1 MTRNCTRSSL
11 VGDALFVRCVESPV
25 TTIWG
30 RIEGAAIISRSRP
43 GGQGVGSKKS
53 FERRKSRE
61 RTVYI
66 QFQHHLWLRNRGEA
80 CGSSQPS
87 GSTTQQWTSCSFHS
101 HSLCGP
107 LLYVAVVQQNFCFRC
122 TVRGFLRSKRHGSVD
137 FAFDLCSYATVL
149 C

>member
-1 MTRNCTRSSL
+1 M
-11 VGDALFVRCVESPV
+11 V
-25 TTIWG
+25 
-30 RIEGAAIISRSRP
+30 SRSRP

-53 FERRKSRE
+53 FERRNSRE

-87 GSTTQQWTSCSFHS
+87 GSTTQQWASCSFHS

-107 LLYVAVVQQNFCFRC
+107 LLYVAVVQQNFASAARC
-122 TVRGFLRSKRHGSVD
+122 AGSCVVNDMVPQTLPLIRAATQLCYARTARIRVQKPRNVRLRIR
-137 FAFDLCSYATVL
+137 DLPAVHL
-149 C
+149 L